1 MQKKRV
7 WRCVFV
13 AAALLAAAGG
23 AYRFLTSE
31 ANTVRELYI
40 VGDVKGPSVNEMQQV
55 VQRTVQGTLF
65 TVNLKAV
72 KEAVQELSWVQ
83 SASVERVW
91 PDGLKVTVIKH
102 NPVAIWEDGRL
113 VSSEGILFTG
123 NDESIEKLADM
134 PMFSGDA
141 AYSVQAV
148 QYLPAFMKAAK
159 ALGGRLKGVHASYRG
174 SWSVT
179 VELKTTPVVTIELGR
194 ALTEN
199 SPVERLERVV
209 KHYPDLCRIMQGYPL
224 RIDARYRDAFAAQL
238 PNAESAKLWRLED
251 PAVQKEGEG

>member
-113 VSSEGILFTG
+113 VSSEG
-123 NDESIEKLADM
+123 
-134 PMFSGDA
+134 
-141 AYSVQAV
+141 
-148 QYLPAFMKAAK
+148 LPICPCF
-159 ALGGRLKGVHASYRG
+159 
-174 SWSVT
+174 
-179 VELKTTPVVTIELGR
+179 
-194 ALTEN
+194 
-199 SPVERLERVV
+199 LEMQ
-209 KHYPDLCRIMQGYPL
+209 PILCRPCSIC
-224 RIDARYRDAFAAQL
+224 
-238 PNAESAKLWRLED
+238 RLL
-251 PAVQKEGEG
+251 

>member
-148 QYLPAFMKAAK
+148 QYPAGFYE
-159 ALGGRLKGVHASYRG
+159 GRQSARRAS
-174 SWSVT
+174 
-179 VELKTTPVVTIELGR
+179 EGR
-194 ALTEN
+194 ACVI
-199 SPVERLERVV
+199 PRQLERDGGTQNNAGGDHRTRTGTDG
-209 KHYPDLCRIMQGYPL
+209 KQSRG
-224 RIDARYRDAFAAQL
+224 AA
-238 PNAESAKLWRLED
+238 
-251 PAVQKEGEG
+251 

>member
-209 KHYPDLCRIMQGYPL
+209 KHYPDLCRIMQGCPL

-238 PNAESAKLWRLED
+238 PNAESARLWRLEH
-251 PAVQKEGEG
+251 PAVQKKGEG